1 MKQRQLGLWMLT
13 ALVVGNMIGSG
24 VFLLPASLATFGTV
38 TIFSW
43 VATSIGA
50 MFLALVFAKLSTLFP
65 KTGGPY
71 VFCREGYGDFVG
83 FQVAYNYWV
92 SMWIGNAGIAVAFT
106 GYLSTFIPELN
117 HSNLLAFSVTAGAVW
132 VLTIVNIIGIHFAG
146 FMQLILTILKFVP
159 LVIIAI
165 IGIFFVDWSNLAY
178 FNVSGK
184 SNFSAFS
191 GGAMMTL
198 WAFLGVESATVPAD
212 DVKNPEKTI
221 PRATI
226 LGTTLAAV
234 LYIICTIVIM
244 GVIPVPQLRESAA
257 PFADLAGKIFGEW
270 GKFAMGAVAVISC
283 LGALNGWILLTGQ
296 IPLAASKDNLFPKK
310 FGKVSK
316 NRAPVFGVV
325 FSSILVTA
333 LLFLNFSKNLVDQF
347 TFIIL
352 LGTLAAILAYIYST
366 VAEFVIYIKHPDKV
380 DRASVVKSLTISGL
394 AFLYTFWMVISSGQE
409 IVFYGAL
416 LMFTSIPVYGWME
429 WKKYQKKFAGV

>member
-43 VATSIGA
+43 IATSIGA
-50 MFLALVFAKLSTLFP
+50 MFLALVFSKLSTLFP

-117 HSNLLAFSVTAGAVW
+117 HSNWLAFAVTAGAVW
-132 VLTIVNIIGIHFAG
+132 TLTIVNIIGLHFAG

-165 IGIFFVDWSNLAY
+165 IGLFFVDWGNLTY

-212 DVKNPEKTI
+212 DVKDPKKTI

-244 GVIPVPQLRESAA
+244 GVIPVPELRESAA
-257 PFADLAGKIFGEW
+257 PFADLAGRIFGEW

>member
-1 MKQRQLGLWMLT
+1 MSLR
-13 ALVVGNMIGSG
+13 
-24 VFLLPASLATFGTV
+24 SLARF
-38 TIFSW
+38 
-43 VATSIGA
+43 
-50 MFLALVFAKLSTLFP
+50 FP
-65 KTGGPY
+65 RQGGPY

-117 HSNLLAFSVTAGAVW
+117 HSNLLAFCVTAGAVW

-165 IGIFFVDWSNLAY
+165 IGLFFVDWSNLAY

-198 WAFLGVESATVPAD
+198 WAFLGVESASVPAD
-212 DVKNPEKTI
+212 DVKDPKKTI

-226 LGTTLAAV
+226 LATTLAAV

-244 GVIPVPQLRESAA
+244 GVIPIPQLKDSAA

-296 IPLAASKDNLFPKK
+296 IPLAAAKDNLFPKK

-316 NRAPVFGVV
+316 TRAPVFGVV
-325 FSSILVTA
+325 VSSILVTA

-366 VAEFVIYIKHPDKV
+366 IAEFVIYIKHPDKV
-380 DRASVVKSLTISGL
+380 DKASVVKSLTISGL
-394 AFLYTFWMVISSGQE
+394 AFLYTFWMVISSGEE

-429 WKKYQKKFAGV
+429 WKKYQKKFVGV

>member
-132 VLTIVNIIGIHFAG
+132 VLTLVNIIGIHFAG

>member
-132 VLTIVNIIGIHFAG
+132 ILTIVNIIGIHFAG

-165 IGIFFVDWSNLAY
+165 IGIFFVDWGNLAY